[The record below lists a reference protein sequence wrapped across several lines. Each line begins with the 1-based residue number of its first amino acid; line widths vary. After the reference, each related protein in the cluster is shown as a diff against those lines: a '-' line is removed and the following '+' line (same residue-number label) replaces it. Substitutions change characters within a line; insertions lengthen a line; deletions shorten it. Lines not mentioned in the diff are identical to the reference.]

1 MPAIPTSNALDVI
14 VEHLY
19 TPEQD
24 LRSLPISKATVGRI
38 LRVREMYTRWMA
50 NPQLEEEEI
59 RYFLEQ
65 SVGTT
70 QALADMQVLKAIVG
84 TLNQDVKAWHAY
96 RFNKE
101 IKRLY
106 KKALSAKDLATAE
119 KCLKDYAKYNRL
131 DQNDTQLP
139 DYSKITPGEM
149 IFSTDPRDGGFEPI
163 KNLTKEVE
171 RMRRKLMADAAEDAS
186 YEEIEEAAAYSGER
200 KEE

>member
-19 TPEQD
+19 TSEQD

-59 RYFLEQ
+59 RNLLEK

-84 TLNQDVKAWHAY
+84 TLNQDVKSWHAY

-106 KKALSAKDLATAE
+106 KKALAE

-131 DQNDTQLP
+131 DQNDVQLP

-149 IFSTDPRDGGFEPI
+149 VFSTDPRDGGFEPV
-163 KNLTKEVE
+163 KNLTQEVE
-171 RMRRKLMADAAEDAS
+171 RMRRKLMSDAAEDAS
-186 YEEIEEAAAYSGER
+186 FEEIEEAAAYSGER

>member
-19 TPEQD
+19 TSEQD

-59 RYFLEQ
+59 RNLLEK

-84 TLNQDVKAWHAY
+84 TLNQDVKSWHAY
-96 RFNKE
+96 RFNK
-101 IKRLY
+101 
-106 KKALSAKDLATAE
+106 ATVQKGPCSE
-119 KCLKDYAKYNRL
+119 GSCN
-131 DQNDTQLP
+131 
-139 DYSKITPGEM
+139 S
-149 IFSTDPRDGGFEPI
+149 
-163 KNLTKEVE
+163 
-171 RMRRKLMADAAEDAS
+171 
-186 YEEIEEAAAYSGER
+186 
-200 KEE
+200 